1 MTDKSPTP
9 SDSEEFGTVRTFLA
23 ELAEKLCLD
32 VSFELEVD
40 ERFLRI
46 NVTGPDADEL
56 LVGKGAA
63 IRSDVIEAIQLLT
76 SRSIGA
82 GESNQIVVID
92 ANRYRESRLELL
104 KKTANR
110 IGDFVD
116 SKKQRVTL
124 YGMNSFDRR
133 GIHLQLAERDGIVT
147 DSEGFGMLRCLVV
160 KGETPS

>member
-1 MTDKSPTP
+1 MTEKNPIS
-9 SDSEEFGTVRTFLA
+9 SETEEYGPVRTFLA
-23 ELAEKLCLD
+23 ELAGKLHLN

-46 NVTGPDADEL
+46 NVTGPDADDL

-63 IRSDVIEAIQLLT
+63 VRSDVIEALQLLT

-104 KKTANR
+104 ERTANR
-110 IGDFVD
+110 IGDFVQ
-116 SKKQRVTL
+116 SNQQRMTV

-133 GIHLQLAERDGIVT
+133 AIHLQLAQRGGIVT
-147 DSEGFGMLRCLVV
+147 DSEGYGTLRCLVV